1 MNFPELNEYVVCKIT
16 KILDYGVFAD
26 LVEYP
31 NTSGFVHI
39 SQVASGW
46 IKNIRNF
53 AKENEIRV
61 AKVLHVDAEKKQI
74 DLSFTK
80 VSSSDE
86 RARLD
91 TWKKMKRA
99 QKLIEII
106 AKEKNSTTEEAW
118 EFVAQPLLEKY
129 NSLHDAFQAIALNP
143 QEASKP
149 IQKEW
154 LKPALDVITKN
165 IEIPNRTIQGV
176 VALSSFAPNGIELIK
191 DALISAQNSTKD
203 AEISIYYAGSGK
215 YVIRVSSFDYKVAE
229 RVLKFAAGNAIES
242 IKAAGG
248 TGSFEK
254 SEL

>member
-1 MNFPELNEYVVCKIT
+1 MNLPELNEYVVCKVT
-16 KILDYGVFAD
+16 KILDYGIFAD
-26 LVEYP
+26 LVEYQGY
-31 NTSGFVHI
+31 SGFVHI

-53 AKENEIRV
+53 AKENEVRV
-61 AKVLHVDAEKKQI
+61 AKVLHVDEEKKQI

-91 TWKKMKRA
+91 TWKKIKRA
-99 QKLIEII
+99 QKLVEII
-106 AKEKNSTTEEAW
+106 AKEKNSTMEEAW
-118 EFVAQPLLEKY
+118 KCVALPLLEKFD
-129 NSLHDAFQAIALNP
+129 SLHDAFQAIALNP

-154 LKPALDVITKN
+154 LKPAVDVISKK
-165 IEIPNRTIQGV
+165 IEIPTRTIQGV
-176 VALSSFAPNGIELIK
+176 IALSSSAPNGIELIK
-191 DALISAQNSTKD
+191 DALNSAQNSTKD

-229 RVLKFAAGNAIES
+229 RVLKFVAGNAIES
-242 IKAAGG
+242 IKASGG
-248 TGSFEK
+248 TGSFGK